1 MEIRSLSVSEV
12 NRYIARL
19 LYSDPI
25 LYNIKVQG
33 ELSNIRYHQNG
44 HVFFTLKDDAS
55 NLKGMM
61 FYEDALMLSTPLK
74 EGLQVAIKGSITVY
88 EKNGTYQIKAATI
101 QVDGLGVLF
110 EEFVTLKNKLD
121 KKGYFKEELKQKLPY
136 LPSHIGVVTSKSGA
150 AIHDIV
156 SIIRRRNPGAKI
168 TLYPALVQGPHG
180 SRSIKEGIEY
190 FNAASFN
197 KKVDV
202 LIVGRGGGAL
212 EELWAFNEIE
222 VVEAIHKSIIP
233 IVSAV
238 GHESDYTLA
247 DYVADYRAAT
257 PSMAA
262 EILAPDVE
270 DLLEN
275 LKLKKQSLNVSL
287 NNKLSKEKHRLE
299 FLMTRLIFFSPE
311 KIINR
316 EKERLE
322 YIKKRLTNSI
332 KEDMK
337 QRKSVQNNLRVK
349 ITALNPYTMLNRG
362 YAYVENKQGEVQKT
376 IDNLQIDEELF
387 ITFQNGKIRVKIS
400 EIIGKEAEDEF
411 R

>member
-44 HVFFTLKDDAS
+44 HVFFTLKDDTS

-61 FYEDALMLSTPLK
+61 FYDDALMLSTPLK
-74 EGLQVAIKGSITVY
+74 EGLQVVIKGSIALY
-88 EKNGTYQIKAATI
+88 EKNGTYQLRATSI
-101 QVDGLGVLF
+101 QVDGLGILY
-110 EEFVTLKNKLD
+110 EEFIKLKNTLE
-121 KKGYFKEELKQKLPY
+121 KKGYFNDEHKKELPF
-136 LPSHIGVVTSKSGA
+136 LPKNIGVITSKTGA

-168 TLYPALVQGPHG
+168 ILYPALVQGIHG
-180 SRSIKEGIEY
+180 SRSIIEGIQY
-190 FNAASFN
+190 FNTAYDN
-197 KKVDV
+197 EKIDV

-212 EELWAFNEIE
+212 EELWAFNEME
-222 VVEAIHKSIIP
+222 VVEAIHKSTIP

-238 GHESDYTLA
+238 GHESDYTLS

-262 EILAPDVE
+262 EILAPDVNE
-270 DLLEN
+270 LAEKLM
-275 LKLKKQSLNVSL
+275 LKKQSLDYFL
-287 NNKLSKEKHRLE
+287 KNKFHEEKNRLD
-299 FLMTRLIFFSPE
+299 FLKNRLIFFSPE
-311 KIINR
+311 KVINR
-316 EKERLE
+316 ERDKLS
-322 YIKKRLTNSI
+322 YTKKKFIKTI
-332 KEDMK
+332 KEDLK
-337 QRKSVQNNLRVK
+337 QRKLLQNYYRLK
-349 ITALNPYTMLNRG
+349 INTLNPYSILSRG
-362 YAYVENKQGEVQKT
+362 YALIENEHGEVQTK
-376 IDNLQIDEELF
+376 IDTLQIEEELF
-387 ITFQNGKIRVKIS
+387 ITLRNGRVRVKIT
-400 EIIGKEAEDEF
+400 EIIRKE

>member
-44 HVFFTLKDDAS
+44 HVFFTLKDDTS

-61 FYEDALMLSTPLK
+61 FYDDALMLSTPLK
-74 EGLQVAIKGSITVY
+74 EGLQVVIKGSIALY
-88 EKNGTYQIKAATI
+88 EKNGTYQLRATSI
-101 QVDGLGVLF
+101 QVDGLGILY
-110 EEFVTLKNKLD
+110 EEFIKLKNTLE
-121 KKGYFKEELKQKLPY
+121 KKGYFNDEHKKELPF
-136 LPSHIGVVTSKSGA
+136 LPKNIGVITSKTGA

-168 TLYPALVQGPHG
+168 ILYPALVQGIHG
-180 SRSIKEGIEY
+180 SRSIIEGIQY
-190 FNAASFN
+190 FNTAYDN
-197 KKVDV
+197 EKIDV

-212 EELWAFNEIE
+212 EELWAFNEME
-222 VVEAIHKSIIP
+222 VVEAIHKSTIP

-238 GHESDYTLA
+238 GHESDYTLS

-262 EILAPDVE
+262 EILAPDVNE
-270 DLLEN
+270 LAEKLM
-275 LKLKKQSLNVSL
+275 LKKQSLDYFL
-287 NNKLSKEKHRLE
+287 KNKFHEEKNRLD
-299 FLMTRLIFFSPE
+299 FLKNRLIFFSPE
-311 KIINR
+311 KVINR
-316 EKERLE
+316 ERDKLS
-322 YIKKRLTNSI
+322 YTKKKFIKTI
-332 KEDMK
+332 KEDLK
-337 QRKSVQNNLRVK
+337 QRKLLQNYYRLK
-349 ITALNPYTMLNRG
+349 IITLNPYSILSRG
-362 YAYVENKQGEVQKT
+362 YALIENEHGEVQTK
-376 IDNLQIDEELF
+376 IDTLQIEEELF
-387 ITFQNGKIRVKIS
+387 ITLRNGRVRVKIT
-400 EIIGKEAEDEF
+400 EIIRKE

>member
-12 NRYIARL
+12 NRYISRL

-61 FYEDALMLSTPLK
+61 FYEDVLLLNTPLK

-88 EKNGTYQIKAATI
+88 EKNGTYQLKANTI
-101 QVDGLGVLF
+101 QVDGLGILY
-110 EEFVTLKNKLD
+110 EEFMKLKDNLE
-121 KKGYFKEELKQKLPY
+121 KKGYFKEEYKKKLPY
-136 LPSHIGVVTSKSGA
+136 LPKHIGVVTSKSGA

-168 TLYPALVQGPHG
+168 TLYPALVQGPHA
-180 SRSIKEGIEY
+180 SKSIKEGIQY
-190 FNAASFN
+190 FNSN
-197 KKVDV
+197 LGKEKIDV
-202 LIVGRGGGAL
+202 LIIGRGGGAL

-222 VVEAIHKSIIP
+222 VIEAIHTSTIP

-238 GHESDYTLA
+238 GHESDYTLS

-270 DLLEN
+270 ELGDK
-275 LKLKKQSLNVSL
+275 LKLKKQSMDFFI
-287 NNKLSKEKHRLE
+287 NNKFYKEKNRLSY
-299 FLMTRLIFFSPE
+299 LKNRLIFFSPE
-311 KIINR
+311 KIIDR
-316 EKERLE
+316 EKERIIYLKKKF
-322 YIKKRLTNSI
+322 IKAL
-332 KEDMK
+332 KEDLK
-337 QRKSVQNNLRVK
+337 QRNILQENFRIKLD
-349 ITALNPYTMLNRG
+349 TLNPYTMLSRG
-362 YAYVENKQGEVQKT
+362 YALVENQQGEVQT
-376 IDNLQIDEELF
+376 EIDNLLVDEELH
-387 ITFQNGKIRVKIS
+387 ITLRNGRIRVKIT
-400 EIIGKEAEDEF
+400 EIFPKE